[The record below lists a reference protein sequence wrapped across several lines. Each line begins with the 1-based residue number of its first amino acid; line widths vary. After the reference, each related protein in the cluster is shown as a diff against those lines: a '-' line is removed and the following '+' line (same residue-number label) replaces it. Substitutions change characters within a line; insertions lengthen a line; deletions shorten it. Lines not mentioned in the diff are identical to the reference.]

1 MTEIQTLISYI
12 YIYNVLQ
19 IELNSYDELAYF
31 ISLKSKILFMIATKT
46 NKVKSSIYTKNE
58 IKSSVLITHTHTCTF
73 NPNVVPHHH
82 LPPPHHVLVDL
93 QEKSS

>member
-1 MTEIQTLISYI
+1 
-12 YIYNVLQ
+12 
-19 IELNSYDELAYF
+19 
-31 ISLKSKILFMIATKT
+31 MITTKT

-58 IKSSVLITHTHTCTF
+58 IKSSVLITHTCTF
-73 NPNVVPHHH
+73 NPNVVPHYPHHHH